1 MEIRL
6 KLTEAAGGG
15 GGILMGTDT
24 HMLPQAVLTHICL
37 APYLLFVRLQFP
49 ICERVLRATW

>member
-6 KLTEAAGGG
+6 KLTEVAGGG

-24 HMLPQAVLTHICL
+24 HLPQAVLRHICST
-37 APYLLFVRLQFP
+37 PYLLFVSLQFP
-49 ICERVLRATW
+49 ICKRVLRATW